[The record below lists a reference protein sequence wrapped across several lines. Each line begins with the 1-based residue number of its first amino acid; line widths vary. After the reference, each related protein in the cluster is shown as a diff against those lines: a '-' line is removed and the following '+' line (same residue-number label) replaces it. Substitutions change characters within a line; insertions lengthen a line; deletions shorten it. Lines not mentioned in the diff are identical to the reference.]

1 MCMTFEKLKP
11 CPFCGCDEVYN
22 HDIAL
27 YETYGEGYVLC
38 PACKAQVFFM
48 IPRTA
53 DIKDRYDV
61 LARVRAMYNRRTNN
75 DD

>member
-22 HDIAL
+22 HDIA
-27 YETYGEGYVLC
+27 YVLC
-38 PACKAQVFFM
+38 PSCKAQVFFM

-61 LARVRAMYNRRTNN
+61 LARVRALYNRRAS

>member
-11 CPFCGCDEVYN
+11 CPFCGCDEVYK

-27 YETYGEGYVLC
+27 YGTYGEGYVLC
-38 PACKAQVFFM
+38 PACKAQVYFM

-53 DIKDRYDV
+53 DITDRYDV
-61 LARVRAMYNRRTNN
+61 LARVVAMYNRRTTN